1 MKIDMRWFI
10 VISMLF
16 IYSSS
21 ATAQD
26 DVKKNVKDASYAF
39 NKALIEK
46 DSITLNYMSH
56 PVLSYGHSN
65 AWVQEKD
72 ELIRDLFNGTITYNK
87 VETKR
92 IEVMMVDK
100 KLAILRAN
108 LLVDADIEGSKGL
121 VFYLHVLQTWK
132 WHHKFGWQLVN
143 RQAVEIKDK

>member
-1 MKIDMRWFI
+1 MRWVI

-21 ATAQD
+21 AIAQGNGK
-26 DVKKNVKDASYAF
+26 DVKEASYAF
-39 NKALIEK
+39 NTALIEK
-46 DSITLNYMSH
+46 DSNTLNRILH

-108 LLVDADIEGSKGL
+108 LLIDADFEGSKGL
-121 VFYLHVLQTWK
+121 VFPLHVLQTWK
-132 WHHKFGWQLVN
+132 WDKKAGWQLLN
-143 RQAVEIKDK
+143 RQAVGIKDK

>member
-21 ATAQD
+21 AIAQD
-26 DVKKNVKDASYAF
+26 DVKNNVKDASYAF

-46 DSITLNYMSH
+46 DSITLNYMLH

-72 ELIRDLFNGTITYNK
+72 ELIRDLFNGTIAYNK

-108 LLVDADIEGSKGL
+108 LLINADFEGSKGL